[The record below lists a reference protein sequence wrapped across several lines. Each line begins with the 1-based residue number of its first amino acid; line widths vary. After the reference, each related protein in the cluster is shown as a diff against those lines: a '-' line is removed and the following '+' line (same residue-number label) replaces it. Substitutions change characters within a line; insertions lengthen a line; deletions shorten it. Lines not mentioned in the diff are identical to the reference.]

1 MKTYGLEKGLLDV
14 DLVDTAL
21 NGLEDQV
28 FTQILSADAAIQ
40 DWRDLAPV
48 EVDEEVN
55 QVRESRQENG

>member
-1 MKTYGLEKGLLDV
+1 
-14 DLVDTAL
+14 L